1 MHPNLPSGFNPL
13 LTLAARETKI
23 AALAAKVEIMPKL
36 IFAMAFAIVPG
47 VIAVP
52 DTAHA
57 ACKVE
62 GVWEQVSLT
71 WDGRVMPPHS
81 RPLRK
86 IVFRGHWIEIG
97 GGPFRNSPLKPQW
110 HEWVESGPR
119 RPSIHRG

>member
-71 WDGRVMPPHS
+71 WDGRVMHCIRVLFGKSFSAGIGS
-81 RPLRK
+81 RSAAAPS
-86 IVFRGHWIEIG
+86 EI
-97 GGPFRNSPLKPQW
+97 RL
-110 HEWVESGPR
+110 
-119 RPSIHRG
+119 